1 MLNKHT
7 FQTEDNSHGFGNKT
21 NSIKIPSWIRKIG
34 KNSNIPVMIHN
45 HLVNRSPLPSE
56 KDLFTYAKYGV
67 KYGVTTNEIGTFI
80 VKNNDPNGNKEN
92 SVKIKKEIFKIKLD
106 IVDEFSRDV
115 RELNI
120 ENLSNKDKEDLENY
134 VIEHHDRYIEIYIN
148 VLANNGFTAIFI

>member
-1 MLNKHT
+1 M
-7 FQTEDNSHGFGNKT
+7 
-21 NSIKIPSWIRKIG
+21 
-34 KNSNIPVMIHN
+34 
-45 HLVNRSPLPSE
+45 
-56 KDLFTYAKYGV
+56 
-67 KYGVTTNEIGTFI
+67 
-80 VKNNDPNGNKEN
+80 
-92 SVKIKKEIFKIKLD
+92 D